1 MRTVN
6 DFRQILEHSHRELSP
21 IDVQFRELAQSDPV
35 LSRRASYHEL
45 LRPNVLLVFPRQPWP
60 TFTSVEKTREFVEIS
75 VALSELIRGVPERI
89 FGNESKQI
97 VPFYGFPFP
106 PFFVELML
114 DPPNGIPESL
124 SRADLIYTE
133 DGFKLLEFN
142 MASNIGGWEGRLLT
156 DLMLG
161 IPEIR
166 QFIEQTG
173 KSFRPQDPL
182 QYTLK
187 YVISSVEA
195 AGLAPGGEPIH
206 VVFGN
211 MDPKVYPKAAID
223 FIQGEYQRALQ
234 DLFPGRGGKLLVMNG
249 FTHLTEKRGWLYEGD
264 VRIHALIENRS
275 VASTEPALFRCFKG
289 GRLLLYNGPV
299 SVILGDKRNL
309 ALLSEREDDAATY
322 SAEEREVI
330 RRHLPW
336 TRRTVPGKVTYRG
349 ETEDLETL
357 VRAKREDLVLKMA
370 FSSGGADVMLGRFA
384 TPEEW
389 EATMQKAFGTGHWVV
404 QEYAES
410 KTYWY
415 QHGEQGGAPHDLIW
429 GPFVFGKEYGGSF
442 LRVQP
447 KSWAGIVN
455 LSREASEGLLFE
467 EIEAG

>member
-1 MRTVN
+1 VD

-21 IDVQFRELAQSDPV
+21 IDVQFRELAETDPV

-75 VALSELIRGVPERI
+75 VGLSELIRSVPKRL
-89 FGNESKQI
+89 
-97 VPFYGFPFP
+97 VPYYGFALP

-114 DPPNGIPESL
+114 DPPNGIPEAL

-133 DGFKLLEFN
+133 DGFRLLEFN
-142 MASNIGGWEGRLLT
+142 MASNIGGWEGRLLA

-166 QFIEQTG
+166 QFIDSTG
-173 KSFRPQDPL
+173 KPFRFQDPL
-182 QYTLK
+182 QHTLK
-187 YVISSVEA
+187 YVLNAVEN
-195 AGLAPGGEPIH
+195 AGLAPGGDAIN
-206 VVFGN
+206 VVFGS
-211 MDPKVYPKAAID
+211 MDPKIYPKEAID
-223 FIQGEYQRALQ
+223 FVQGEYQRALQ
-234 DLFPGRGGKLLVMNG
+234 ELFPGRAGKFLVMHG
-249 FTHLTEKRGWLYEGD
+249 FTHLQEKRGWLYEGD

-309 ALLSEREDDAATY
+309 ALISEREEDADTY
-322 SAEEREVI
+322 SAEERELI

-336 TRRTVPGKVTYRG
+336 TRRTVSGKVTYQG
-349 ETEDLETL
+349 ETVDLETL
-357 VRAKREDLVLKMA
+357 VRARRENMVLKQA
-370 FSSGGADVMLGRFA
+370 FSSGGANVLLGRFA
-384 TPEEW
+384 APEEW
-389 EATMQKAFGTGHWVV
+389 EATMQKAFATGYWVV

-415 QHGEQGGAPHDLIW
+415 QHGEQGGAAHDLIW
-429 GPFVFGKEYGGSF
+429 GPFVFGKQYGGSF

-447 KSWAGIVN
+447 KSMTGIVN

-467 EIEAG
+467 EVEAG